1 MGWTALF
8 TSKTFI
14 GVMAGAGVIGG
25 LAWTGGDAINN
36 AKQTLGG
43 LGDKIVGYESSE
55 NALVSK
61 INSLKKAADEKIVAA
76 NGVISGK
83 NGEITKLSGDNTALK
98 SNVDQLQKDI
108 AANLAQLEDVKN
120 QLNAKNGELEA
131 SKGQA
136 AALKAELDDKIA
148 SLKVAQES
156 IATLSAQIDQLSKDK
171 SALTNQNAE
180 LSAAKDALAKENA
193 KLKDDI
199 SWGVNK
205 AKEVDKQVKGL
216 EGEITKAN
224 DQAADLD
231 VKTNEVKSNTEA
243 AKPMTQAEVD
253 AIDTNTTDVAQ

>member
-1 MGWTALF
+1 MGVTSIF
-8 TSKTFI
+8 TSKIFI
-14 GVMAGAGVIGG
+14 GVMGGAAVIGG

-36 AKQTLGG
+36 ATQTLGG
-43 LGDKIVGYESSE
+43 LKDKVVGYESSE
-55 NALVSK
+55 NALIGK
-61 INSLKKAADEKIVAA
+61 ITSLKKAADEKIVAA

-83 NGEITKLSGDNTALK
+83 NGEITKLNGDNTALK

-108 AANLAQLEDVKN
+108 ATNLAQLEDVRN
-120 QLNAKNGELEA
+120 QLTSKSGELEQ

-136 AALKAELDDKIA
+136 AALKAELDDKIK
-148 SLKVAQES
+148 SLTVAQDS
-156 IATLSAQIDQLSKDK
+156 IKTLQAQIEQLSNDK

-231 VKTNEVKSNTEA
+231 VKTNEVKSETEA